1 MELGCEYVVTGH
13 YAQIRQEADT
23 GRYLLC
29 KAADKAKDQTYFL
42 ACLSQEQL
50 AHTRFPRG
58 GLTKDQ
64 VRAIAE
70 EQGFINARKRDSQDI
85 CFVPDGDYAA
95 FLSRYTGKTYP
106 EGNYL
111 DLNAKVRV

>member
-1 MELGCEYVVTGH
+1 MELGCQYVVTGH
-13 YAQIRQEADT
+13 YAQITQDPDT

-42 ACLSQEQL
+42 ACLDQEQL
-50 AHTRFPRG
+50 AHTLFPLG

-64 VRAIAE
+64 VRSIAE

-95 FLSRYTGKTYP
+95 TGSS
-106 EGNYL
+106 L
-111 DLNAKVRV
+111 RHS